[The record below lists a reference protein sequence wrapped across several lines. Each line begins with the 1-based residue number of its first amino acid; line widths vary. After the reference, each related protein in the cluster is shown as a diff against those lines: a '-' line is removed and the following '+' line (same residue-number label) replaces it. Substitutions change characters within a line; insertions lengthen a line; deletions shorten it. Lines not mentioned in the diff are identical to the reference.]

1 MSYLKLFFIHAGQAV
16 EIEGKS
22 VGLEK
27 SLQQLIEQHLV
38 DLGRANPLIA
48 QSYEAS

>member
-1 MSYLKLFFIHAGQAV
+1 MSDLKLFRIQAGQAV

-27 SLQQLIEQHLV
+27 SLQQLIEQHL
-38 DLGRANPLIA
+38 
-48 QSYEAS
+48 EAFVGVRFHATFV